1 MLQHVGAEGRIHL
14 LPAAQVSRSFVEQV
28 AVARGQEVLHQDHR
42 RADGNQQEE
51 LTRPA
56 LVVVLRVLQGGG
68 GQEECDKVFGQPHL
82 TKPSKHKAPR
92 QVERGL
98 FTQPFSLPPKEAPT
112 FV

>member
-51 LTRPA
+51 FTRPA
-56 LVVVLRVLQGGG
+56 LVVVLRVLCGGDRKNVTRCLDSPTSRSH
-68 GQEECDKVFGQPHL
+68 QN
-82 TKPSKHKAPR
+82 TKRPGR
-92 QVERGL
+92 
-98 FTQPFSLPPKEAPT
+98 
-112 FV
+112 